1 MVDFITGH
9 HGEIRTNTKIIGVN
23 TEKKFVEDT
32 EGNAYHY
39 QRLIWAAD
47 QHLLYK
53 LINPDKI
60 SDRGTKKG
68 FIDRKA
74 LILEKS
80 GNDSIYTVFLGVNIA
95 PDYFANRCSEHFF
108 YTPDRTG
115 QSAAGS
121 IPINQNQQTTEK
133 WLEKF
138 FKLTTYEISIPVLR
152 DNTMAPPGKTGL
164 IISVLFDYKLTK
176 SIEEQGWYGSFK
188 AFCEK
193 NIIRALDG
201 SIFPGLENS
210 ILHQISSSPLTMAR
224 LTGNHEGAIT
234 GWSFTNRPVPAES
247 RIPKIL
253 NAVKTP
259 IPGIYQAGQW
269 TYSPSGLPISFLTG
283 KIAAD
288 QVIKDLK

>member
-1 MVDFITGH
+1 MDVQYGIDNPMFLDFKKNQEYMVKKVVPWMIKYVFTAPKIAKLNVPVLEYLKKYSQNQSLLDIIAQHFFQETPSFFALSYVKLYLDYYYPLGGTGVIISKLMDFITDN

-32 EGNAYHY
+32 EGNEHHY
-39 QRLIWAAD
+39 RRLIWAAD

-60 SDRGTKKG
+60 SDPDTKNG
-68 FIDRKA
+68 IIERKA

-80 GNDSIYTVFLGVNIA
+80 GNDSVYTVFLGVNIA

-152 DNTMAPPGKTGL
+152 DSTMAPPGKTGL
-164 IISVLFDYKLTK
+164 IV
-176 SIEEQGWYGSFK
+176 
-188 AFCEK
+188 
-193 NIIRALDG
+193 
-201 SIFPGLENS
+201 
-210 ILHQISSSPLTMAR
+210 R
-224 LTGNHEGAIT
+224 L
-234 GWSFTNRPVPAES
+234 
-247 RIPKIL
+247 L
-253 NAVKTP
+253 N
-259 IPGIYQAGQW
+259 Q
-269 TYSPSGLPISFLTG
+269 
-283 KIAAD
+283 
-288 QVIKDLK
+288 

>member
-1 MVDFITGH
+1 M
-9 HGEIRTNTKIIGVN
+9 
-23 TEKKFVEDT
+23 
-32 EGNAYHY
+32 
-39 QRLIWAAD
+39 
-47 QHLLYK
+47 LYR

-60 SDRGTKKG
+60 ADPGTRNDV
-68 FIDRKA
+68 IERKA
-74 LILEKS
+74 LILEKT
-80 GNDSIYTVFLGVNIA
+80 GNDSVYTVFLGVDLA
-95 PDYFANRCSEHFF
+95 PETFSSKCSEHFF

-115 QSAAGS
+115 QSAAGPL
-121 IPINQNQQTTEK
+121 PIDQDQQTIEN

-152 DNTMAPPGKTGL
+152 DRSMAPPGKTGL

-176 SIEEQGWYGSFK
+176 YIEEQGWYGSFK

-193 NIIRALDG
+193 SILNALDG
-201 SIFPGLENS
+201 SIFPGLEKS
-210 ILHQISSSPLTMAR
+210 VLHQISSSPLTMER
-224 LTGNHEGAIT
+224 LTGSHEGAIT